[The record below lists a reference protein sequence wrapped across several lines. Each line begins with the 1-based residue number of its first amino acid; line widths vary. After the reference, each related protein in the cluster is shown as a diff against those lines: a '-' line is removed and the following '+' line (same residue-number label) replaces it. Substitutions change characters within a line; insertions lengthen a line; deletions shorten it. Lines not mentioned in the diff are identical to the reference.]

1 LSPRGFDLSYDLSPP
16 KDGTS
21 YTRQT
26 LKVNESWNV
35 NNISRITGAKMD
47 SSSNFIDDSKM
58 MDLLNNDNDNI
69 FEEIDM
75 G

>member
-1 LSPRGFDLSYDLSPP
+1 MSLP

-21 YTRQT
+21 YTRGT
-26 LKVNESWNV
+26 LKINESWNA